1 MSQNEKLRHHDLL
14 RLMRNADA
22 SDVAQAF
29 LDWLQEMRDLQEKSW
44 QIVINEDDRIQ
55 DFLHEIEFEPNSK
68 KRAVIATKLH
78 ESRCKR
84 RTAKDISKKLKPL
97 TDFVK
102 EATNRSMI
110 KLLKKM
116 QADLK
121 AQEDFVNGDRVYKPK
136 GKDGDI

>member
-1 MSQNEKLRHHDLL
+1 MNYEKLRHHDLL

-44 QIVINEDDRIQ
+44 QTVIDEDNKVQ
-55 DFLHEIEFEPNSK
+55 DFLHEMEFEPNSK

-84 RTAKDISKKLKPL
+84 RVAKDISKKLKPL

-116 QADLK
+116 
-121 AQEDFVNGDRVYKPK
+121 
-136 GKDGDI
+136 